1 MRTGLPKQTNVFGVR
16 NHPVFFCV
24 QSTKKN
30 PLYLF
35 SGKVQNQETMPQVF
49 AYLRVSTDAQDVA
62 NQKHGV
68 VRYCVDKKLL
78 EPVFVEDTVS
88 GRSDWRDRQLGK
100 MIRGAG
106 QGDVIV
112 VSEVSRLARST
123 LQVLEIGRECI
134 ERGVHLHVA
143 KNGIVFDD
151 SMQSKIVATVL
162 GLVAEIERDFISSR
176 TKEALAKRKA
186 EGMKLGRPVGASKNL
201 KLDKHADR
209 IDRYLEKSINK
220 VAIAKLLD
228 VSPNTLY
235 EWLKVRRPSSTPAP

>member
-1 MRTGLPKQTNVFGVR
+1 
-16 NHPVFFCV
+16 
-24 QSTKKN
+24 
-30 PLYLF
+30 
-35 SGKVQNQETMPQVF
+35 MPQIY

-62 NQKHGV
+62 NQRHGV
-68 VRYCVDKKLL
+68 VRYCADKRLL
-78 EPVFVEDTVS
+78 EPIFIEDTAS
-88 GRSDWRDRQLGK
+88 GKTDWRTRPLGQLVT
-100 MIRGAG
+100 RAG

-162 GLVAEIERDFISSR
+162 GLVAEIERDFISAR

-186 EGMKLGRPVGASKNL
+186 EGVKLGRPTGPARSLRLDAHASK
-201 KLDKHADR
+201 
-209 IDRYLEKSINK
+209 IDDYLAKGIAK
-220 VAIAKLLD
+220 IAIAKLLD
-228 VSPNTLY
+228 VTPNTLY
-235 EWLKVRRPSSTPAP
+235 AWLKVRRSGAAALRGAP

>member
-1 MRTGLPKQTNVFGVR
+1 
-16 NHPVFFCV
+16 
-24 QSTKKN
+24 
-30 PLYLF
+30 
-35 SGKVQNQETMPQVF
+35 MPQVF

-62 NQKHGV
+62 NQRHGV
-68 VRYCVDKKLL
+68 VRYCVDKRLL
-78 EPVFVEDTVS
+78 EPLFIEDTAS
-88 GRSDWRDRQLGK
+88 GKTDWRVRPLGK
-100 MIRGAG
+100 LIERAG

-134 ERGVHLHVA
+134 ERGVHLHIA
-143 KNGIVFDD
+143 KTGIIFDD

-186 EGMKLGRPVGASKNL
+186 DGMKLGRPVGGAKNL
-201 KLDKHADR
+201 KLDKHADK
-209 IDRYLEKSINK
+209 IDGYLAKGINK

-235 EWLKVRRPSSTPAP
+235 EWLKVRRSGSTPAP